1 MLNIRYCQGITA
13 GGDRCKAPPRR
24 ESEFCIFHDPEV
36 AEEMAEAR
44 KLGGYRRRREGTVA
58 RAFDFEGLGTVAQ
71 IRRLLEVA
79 AFDTLGMEN
88 SLQRSRTLAYLAQVA
103 TRLHEAGEME
113 ERFTALE
120 AALGSRLGG
129 PIEARRR

>member
-1 MLNIRYCQGITA
+1 MLNIRYCQGITPA
-13 GGDRCKAPPRR
+13 GERCKAPPRR

-58 RAFDFEGLGTVAQ
+58 RAFDFDGLSSIDD

-79 AFDTLGMEN
+79 AFDVLGMEN
-88 SLQRSRTLAYLAQVA
+88 SLQRARTLAYLAQVA
-103 TRLHEAGEME
+103 TRLHEAGTME
-113 ERFTALE
+113 ERFAAIE
-120 AALGSRLGG
+120 AALGGRMAR
-129 PIEARRR
+129 PIEVRR